1 MLRPKQNRSVFI
13 TGASCLLGWG
23 LAAIEMGLFTSHT
36 EVAEIK
42 IGAVDTEARILARM
56 QMQDGRFVYKSS
68 RLDRT
73 AGKLAQGQLFVPA

>member
-1 MLRPKQNRSVFI
+1 MD
-13 TGASCLLGWG
+13 GG
-23 LAAIEMGLFTSHT
+23 LAAIEMGLFISHT

>member
-1 MLRPKQNRSVFI
+1 MD
-13 TGASCLLGWG
+13 GG